1 METNPVAAEKHA
13 KIVQLEN
20 QLKQVT
26 VATNN
31 NSSSVAIDSVLKLT
45 EQALRALADYK
56 VDISFL

>member
-1 METNPVAAEKHA
+1 MAAEKHA